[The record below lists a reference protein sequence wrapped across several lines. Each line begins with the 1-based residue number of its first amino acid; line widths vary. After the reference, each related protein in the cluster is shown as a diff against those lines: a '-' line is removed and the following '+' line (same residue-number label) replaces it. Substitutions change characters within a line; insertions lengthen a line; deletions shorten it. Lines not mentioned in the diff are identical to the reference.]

1 MSTDTRQD
9 STAARGRRAP
19 RSAGR
24 HTDRSAVRSAVRSG
38 GRRTDRSAGRF
49 AARHDAAQRPRRK
62 GRSGLLVSA
71 VAYLITF
78 VILFPLLWIVL
89 LSFQSNEN
97 ILENPFTLADLSLAN
112 YRRATETLNL
122 LVMYKNTLIL
132 AIVSVTLG
140 LVVSYLAAFA
150 LTRMVFRR
158 GGRRAQNTL
167 RYYFLGGLAVPV
179 YILLFP
185 VYRIDI
191 ALGLFGTHL
200 ALILPY
206 IAVTIPFNILLLT
219 GFLRDFPEEIEQA
232 AVMDGV
238 GVWRMAWRVVFP
250 LMRPVIAT
258 LAILNVIYVWNEFP
272 FAVTLIND
280 PTLTT
285 ASLGVSQ
292 FQGIYSVD
300 YGAMMAS
307 ATLVLLPQL
316 AIYAVFQRQVIAGMT
331 AGAVR

>member
-1 MSTDTRQD
+1 LSIDTEVKT
-9 STAARGRRAP
+9 SLSSEAAPGEAP
-19 RSAGR
+19 
-24 HTDRSAVRSAVRSG
+24 H
-38 GRRTDRSAGRF
+38 
-49 AARHDAAQRPRRK
+49 RPRRRSR
-62 GRSGLLVSA
+62 GRVVVSA

-89 LSFQSNEN
+89 LSFQTNDN
-97 ILENPFTLADLSLAN
+97 ILNHPFSLTHLTTAN
-112 YRRATETLNL
+112 YSQALKTLNL

-132 AIVSVTLG
+132 AVVSVTVG
-140 LVVSYLAAFA
+140 LVISYMAAFA
-150 LTRMVFRR
+150 LTRMAFRS
-158 GGRRAQNTL
+158 GRRRTQNTL
-167 RYYFLGGLAVPV
+167 RFYFLAGLAIPV

-185 VYRIDI
+185 VYRLDI
-191 ALGLFGTHL
+191 AFGLFGTYF

-206 IAVTIPFNILLLT
+206 VAVTIPFNILLLT

-238 GVWRMAWRVVFP
+238 GLWRMAWKVVFP
-250 LMRPVIAT
+250 LMRPVVAT

-280 PTLTT
+280 PNMTT
-285 ASLGVSQ
+285 VSLGVSQ
-292 FQGIYSVD
+292 FQGVYSVD

-316 AIYAVFQRQVIAGMT
+316 AIYAAFQKQVIAGMT